1 VNRRGTIGTLLA
13 FATFGKAAFANQ
25 ITDKEFGL
33 IGDGVAHD
41 GAALARLITHVN
53 SIGGDHVVH
62 VRLRGHYLMAG
73 APKRPMAPRRH
84 EHRIGNVVGLPALTR
99 DNVAIDARGATFTVP
114 TDFIF
119 RRLKRGGDTRDSFF
133 VLFQFKGQNCSLTGG
148 VLDGSLDKRQVI
160 RGPKSS
166 GFGGHEFGLVME
178 GSGWQLSGV
187 TAKNWGTDCLLV
199 TASGRSIDGLY
210 SKGRRNGVS
219 VVAADEIPE
228 DNPVIIQGGVLA
240 QNGRYADHITNN
252 PGAGAVVEGG
262 AIATVIFRGIKFED
276 NNLKDLQLAKN
287 SFRCEVRD
295 CTFTHD
301 LKLRPMQLGGHRILN
316 NKFFG
321 SAAILISSTIRGSE
335 VVRVVGNTFE
345 DGGRRQKIRFGLS
358 RVSGSYFR
366 QRIIRK

>member
-1 VNRRGTIGTLLA
+1 MNRRRTLGSLFA
-13 FATFGKAAFANQ
+13 FATLGNTAFGNQ
-25 ITDKEFGL
+25 ITDEEFGL
-33 IGDGVAHD
+33 VGDGVAPD
-41 GAALARLITHVN
+41 GAALARLITHIN
-53 SIGGDHVVH
+53 SIDGDHVVH
-62 VRLRGHYLMAG
+62 VRLRGHYLLAG
-73 APKRPMAPRRH
+73 APKRPMAPSRN
-84 EHRIGNVVGLPALTR
+84 EHRVGNVVGLPALTR
-99 DNVAIDARGATFTVP
+99 NNVEIDASGATFTVP

-119 RRLKRGGDTRDSFF
+119 RRLKRGGDERDSFF

-178 GSGWQLSGV
+178 GRGWQLSGV
-187 TAKNWGTDCLLV
+187 LAKNWGTDCLLV
-199 TASGRSIDGLY
+199 TASGRSNDGMY

-219 VVAADEIPE
+219 IVATDEIPE
-228 DNPVIIQGGVLA
+228 NDPVIIQGGVLA
-240 QNGRYADHITNN
+240 QNGRYPDSITNN

-262 AIATVIFRGIKFED
+262 AIATVIFSGIKFVD

-287 SFRCEVRD
+287 SYRCTVNN

-301 LKLRPMQLGGHRILN
+301 LKLRPKQLGGHKILN

-321 SAAILISSTIRGSE
+321 IAAILISSTVWDSE

-345 DGGRRQKIRFGLS
+345 TGGKRQKIRFGLS

-366 QRIIRK
+366 QRIVRE